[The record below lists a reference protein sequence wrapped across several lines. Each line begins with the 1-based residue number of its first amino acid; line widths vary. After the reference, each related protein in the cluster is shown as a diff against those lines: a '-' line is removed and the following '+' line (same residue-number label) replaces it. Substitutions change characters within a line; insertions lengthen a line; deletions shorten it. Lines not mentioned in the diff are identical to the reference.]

1 MCLVDFDSLASV
13 ALLLL
18 ALAALGCFM
27 VAFAV
32 GRALRTRSTVIS
44 GRRERPPVVVQVIVW
59 LGLAILV
66 AGAFVWLYVLG
77 HGF

>member
-1 MCLVDFDSLASV
+1 
-13 ALLLL
+13 
-18 ALAALGCFM
+18 M

-66 AGAFVWLYVLG
+66 AVAGAFVWLDVLG